1 MSEGNSYVFT
11 PYGNTLAYGR
21 ADLIQIMGGGGLSS
35 ADVSNYYNERYN
47 LSEDTWDHLFGS
59 SNPVYTDTTSL
70 ALPDVATIATIA
82 RLKQTKTIVVD
93 LLSVDVVMQIMLQ
106 MEKALNASTN
116 AYKLFTNKYENG
128 TQESDTAD
136 TIRSIY
142 KSYFNDGTDLSLYDI
157 QKKGSTSAFANL
169 KIQFTSRLGQLEY
182 DRNETLQQYIN
193 GTGTIRNG
201 RKLNYYASEF
211 GVEMLQ
217 NSLLQSDSDSDSP
230 KLNGLSCGF
239 SLIKESG
246 AIDAKVLNI
255 RIYFSYVFADPTS
268 PSRQIAISSGVN
280 LFDIIDIAKFRE
292 GVSSTALSYLLTDI
306 CKMING
312 DNNNSLSFTPT
323 NTAWEYGPI
332 TSLNSLKCIHS
343 DTAPYW
349 SQKPISECYLR
360 NSTLD
365 IPRRMYYIIEYL
377 NSKYSSL
384 ENGQKIIIAF
394 SDGGYK
400 IVSVVRIL
408 IDKVDNEPAII
419 TFQSK
424 DARID
429 NLFPV
434 YNVKSDTIISGELMV
449 ENIKGDTFMK
459 VDPVTSSVS
468 IAGKLGINQELHEI
482 KGMVD
487 IDNLSSRNMKQFI
500 DQFAPLIRN
509 TIENMDAFIQVNP
522 FTSTDQ
528 EILNSSV
535 AGILPLK
542 IYTAESVPIKITR
555 QERLS
560 KLNAS
565 IDLPVRMYFIADE
578 QRKKNLID
586 ISIILQEAQINRL
599 HVEHQKRTNEEA
611 DRRKWAV
618 LAEVGIAV
626 IYVGIAIGTGGTGAV
641 AVAGVTALIE
651 ISKIVQAEVGSV
663 KDLIEN
669 LDGYSLEQLEE
680 KITAAVAKKT
690 TLITESGRQATYVT
704 QLQEEYKTQSEI
716 VGLNSAYEDNL
727 TAQNSY
733 MYVLR
738 FLTLA
743 GVYLE
748 RGMADIIRQTNAF
761 LPAYTVS
768 EEYEADAL
776 RYKTLIDNLPS
787 LFGKNTYKQ
796 KIDDLLNEINMN
808 KIISLY
814 QETVHNI
821 SSEETNFI
829 ATMKNY
835 SGYTTENRK
844 AIEFLISYNV
854 YLTDLYNKKRAEINN
869 QEKGLIAKA
878 APTQTNTTKTSA
890 EIITLQTTIDTNQE
904 EYDKAKFTLE
914 AYTWLLE
921 NYGRGIHKDKHNL
934 HLLTGRCLADSG
946 LGWEYHNHSTD
957 LAVRANVVKE
967 AQLTDIPSEDPNED
981 LNTFQILGYGDI
993 LQYYVNN
1000 NGDPNMRLNLFS
1012 AWVNRTFSNL
1022 KTRQQTKV
1030 DNLKTILDASIGS
1043 MNATT
1048 DALQDFTRNN
1058 DFDAKTHNLMK
1069 SIITNLYKMYTAY
1082 PTETL
1087 NTTQAIVL
1095 PVTVKEDGTT
1105 SILYLKTSMLPNNAE
1120 TEKADV
1126 AAAQSNVA
1134 AKQSDLVAAQSPVA
1148 AAQSNVAAAQSNVAA
1163 KQSDVDYYE
1172 NLVQI
1177 TTNNKTNFVNQLTN
1191 IMQLHTNFINV
1202 HRNYANTNTRPF
1214 SYVLEVLLIYSTELN
1229 RLKNLDYWVTRSNYS
1244 STLVDN
1250 TTEGTFKQN
1259 PPNRPRNGKN
1269 YDILTFFNVLT
1280 LDYTDVETI
1289 ETTSGSERIN
1299 DDQIYPLT
1307 DGKSIK
1313 YKVAKHNNVEPT
1325 VEYDWKIQLM
1335 PNLSSTTDG
1344 DNALYYVLYTDS
1356 VNPRS
1361 YLTFEFNYRNTGSS
1375 ITTTVISEASVFEV
1389 KKTNKG
1395 THYFQRPTHYIEGPT
1410 EHSMYSSGTA
1420 FGEVAASRPD
1430 FYVKNRDKY
1439 VTELQRLNDRI
1450 SSAEIRHDIA
1460 QTALEHARIA
1470 LATAEATAQ
1479 TDIATAQ
1486 TDIDTAQT
1494 ALATAET
1501 ALATAEAT
1509 PTLTLSGRSLNVDI
1523 YTRDQSYRDILLN
1536 LITSLTA
1543 STQLVNYSTILFKK
1557 DNTLSISERIQS
1569 DALFTERFGSP
1580 SLFVVIDNIT
1590 EKKVVLSEEFS
1601 HWNGKESSGLLIPG
1615 TNIKLDDVYAGITKA
1630 FIAQYG
1636 FNPTY
1641 QTVTNVLIENMYIVP
1656 YKYDDQWKLGV
1667 MRYYKNGTILYRI
1680 WCSIEVN
1687 DYISQSIIT
1696 RGDSTLYGDL
1706 TLKSV
1711 DETEIFHID
1720 TLNKIASNMY
1730 PLGIGTNQPK
1740 TMLDIQDTSIFD
1752 VTNIFDTIST
1762 RLNTMNG
1769 ITISDTSLNDT
1780 TIITNLNSSLPSSTS
1795 TDDYYYVYK
1804 IDMATKV
1811 AGDVK
1816 IMYHGTNSSWIGH
1829 TYTELLNNNID
1840 LDNSEIISKY
1850 ILPSLQKTI
1859 DETLFY
1865 NDSIYTTLV
1874 SYIYG
1879 LKYSMNKVI
1888 SITDTNEIYI
1898 VGSGLNIQQYN
1909 INAINNPN
1917 VALLFEKMDELVK
1930 YVTYTKYKRYDEKY
1944 PTQLTNTN
1952 VYNGNNIL
1960 RFYNQIYS
1968 EKENDIMEYSQIQ
1981 LNGNLELPLQ
1991 GTNYIESKIHT
2002 APEGSS
2008 SSTLFHWKTL
2018 LLQNMSPVV
2027 YVLYTDVLDTRYYL
2041 QLKTDRNES
2050 QSTTDPKNA
2059 TKFEIKYYRNNYRDI
2074 NAVVRVIAR
2083 PNVPAPVVVRVT
2095 ASVPNA
2101 VGTSDYTSGN
2111 WVQAYTF
2118 NQSTNMAQTNTYNL
2132 RIPATQQEKVYT
2144 AYTTYTTGNN
2154 TDTYLRVYIGNAQ
2167 FGYNDDTIGY
2177 NDDTIGLNASL
2188 QFTIPANHDCIVAYG
2203 LYSSYTGLTTL
2214 RLDPLVPVVSVTAT
2228 SVPNAVG
2235 TSDYTSGNW
2244 VQAYTFNQDT
2254 NSAQSNTY
2262 NLSIQATQQ
2271 AKVYTAYTT
2280 GNTDTYLRVYIG
2292 NAQFGYNDDGG
2303 FNYNTS
2309 LQFTI
2314 PANHDCIV
2322 AYGMFSSN
2330 TGSTTLRLD
2339 PLVPVV
2345 VPVTA
2350 TSVPNAVGTSDYT
2363 SGNWELYGTFNQ
2375 NTNFAQTNTYN
2386 LSIPATE
2393 QAKVYTAYTTGNTD
2407 TYLRVYIGNEQH
2419 GYNDDTIG
2427 LNARLQFTIPANHDC
2442 IVAYGMYSDNNTGS
2456 TMIHLDPVT
2465 SSVTSSAPVN
2475 NDNSN
2480 SKLIIL
2486 GQIRSH
2492 DGNQTISDND
2502 IAINDLLNNGTP
2514 IDDAS
2519 ISAAIETPPDGNQS
2533 SDVFDWKILLNLD
2546 TSPPLYVL
2554 YMDNSDTRYYLQLK
2568 TSGNGSQTTTDINN
2582 ATLLKINIGSVSYFT
2597 IPKIVTLNRLIDN
2610 DADKPYFYTP
2620 TTITHTLSYGL
2631 DNMTDYINLLNSR
2644 DSLGTSDTHTYTIV
2658 NGAAT
2663 YLDHFVGSIKIGQL
2677 NSDVTDTATREANTR
2692 LIELHTS
2699 FMVQYFKLYD
2709 GDNLATNNFGVVST
2723 KNNNHNYIT
2732 YFYKYAYGSNIKIDA
2747 FFMNITEKFL
2757 PSSVSLNGDMTV
2769 SGSLNIH
2776 GKNDKYITI
2785 DPENNFFG
2793 INTNDRFINYS
2804 NTYGTTSSV
2813 YNTQRHGVAYSTTYP
2828 NFSFERVSE
2837 TPEDP
2842 SNPSYTRF
2850 GSYSASTMVRVSK
2863 LWNYNEIMERVN
2875 RLNVQKTALSSDN
2888 YTIGSLKTYS
2898 NNNYNWKILSTYG
2911 PDISFEV
2918 TDNTGLT
2925 TELGQLKMVIDKKD
2939 ASNNLHAGFGVQVVD
2954 TTMSSSL
2961 EISLKNIL
2969 YVNNDSQLFVEGV
2982 WLGGKLLYEKD
2993 GRLIWGETPIILE
3006 QPEPFT
3012 NTVVFQNRNIVRFNG
3027 SITAD
3032 IESIVNNL
3040 SSEHLTI
3047 DKHLPLTNGN
3057 YIRYPATSQ
3066 LHDWVNWYTEV
3077 VNSIS
3082 ASAYVLYYTDT
3093 NGTKQYLKFNNENY
3107 GSGITETIGDATVL
3121 EIKTNSSG
3129 YQYFYIPT
3137 TILMGGG
3144 PGLIDTLTNDKV
3156 TALETKNAE
3165 LQTRIDSIT
3174 TILNT
3179 NGLS

>member
-1 MSEGNSYVFT
+1 MSEGISYVFT

-21 ADLIQIMGGGGLSS
+21 ADLIQIKGGGGLSS
-35 ADVSNYYNERYN
+35 ADVSNYYNDHYN
-47 LSEDTWDHLFGS
+47 LSADTWDDLFGS
-59 SNPVYTDTTSL
+59 TNPVYTDTTSL
-70 ALPDVATIATIA
+70 VLPDVATIA

-128 TQESDTAD
+128 TQESNTAD

-157 QKKGSTSAFANL
+157 QKKGSASAFANR
-169 KIQFTSRLGQLEY
+169 KIQFTSRLGPLDYE
-182 DRNETLQQYIN
+182 RNETLQDYIN
-193 GTGTIRNG
+193 GSGTKRNG
-201 RKLNYYASEF
+201 RSLKYYASEF

-239 SLIKESG
+239 SLIKESD

-255 RIYFSYVFADPTS
+255 RIYFSYVFTDPIF
-268 PSRQIAISSGVN
+268 PSNQIAISSGVN

-332 TSLNSLKCIHS
+332 TNFNSLKCIIS

-408 IDKVDNEPAII
+408 IDENGVI

-449 ENIKGDTFMK
+449 ENIKGDTFMQ

-500 DQFAPLIRN
+500 DQFALLIRN

-542 IYTAESVPIKITR
+542 IYTAESVPIEITR
-555 QERLS
+555 QDRLAA
-560 KLNAS
+560 LNAG

-586 ISIILQEAQINRL
+586 ISIILQDAEINRL
-599 HVEHQKRTNEEA
+599 HTELKKRESEEA

-618 LAEVGIAV
+618 LAEVGIALL
-626 IYVGIAIGTGGTGAV
+626 YVGIAVGTAGTGAV
-641 AVAGVTALIE
+641 AVAGITALIE
-651 ISKIVQAEVGSV
+651 TSKIVQAEVGSV
-663 KDLIEN
+663 KDSIED
-669 LDGYSLEQLEE
+669 LSGYTLEELKE
-680 KITAAVAKKT
+680 KITAAEAKKT
-690 TLITESGRQATYVT
+690 ALITESGRQATYVT
-704 QLQEEYKTQSEI
+704 QLQEEYKEQSEI
-716 VGLNSAYEDNL
+716 LGLNNAYKENL
-727 TAQNSY
+727 TAQNNY
-733 MYVLR
+733 MYGLR

-748 RGMADIIRQTNAF
+748 RGMADIIRETNAF
-761 LPAYTVS
+761 LPVYKVS

-776 RYKTLIDNLPS
+776 RYKTLIDNSPI
-787 LFGKNTYKQ
+787 LFGKSTYKN
-796 KIDDLLNEINMN
+796 KIDVLLNEINMN

-814 QETVHNI
+814 EETVRNI

-829 ATMKNY
+829 DTMKNY

-844 AIEFLISYNV
+844 AIKFLSNYNV
-854 YLTDLYNKKRAEINN
+854 YLTDLYNEKRAKINN

-878 APTQTNTTKTSA
+878 VPTQTNTTRTSDQ
-890 EIITLQTTIDTNQE
+890 IITLQATIDTNQLA
-904 EYDKAKFTLE
+904 YDKALFTLE

-921 NYGRGIHKDKHNL
+921 NYGRGIHNEKHNL
-934 HLLTGRCLADSG
+934 HLLTGRCLAYSG
-946 LGWEYHNHSTD
+946 LGYENHYHLRD
-957 LAVRANVVKE
+957 MVIGANNVKE
-967 AQLTDIPSEDPNED
+967 AQLTDIPSVDS
-981 LNTFQILGYGDI
+981 NTFQILGYGNI
-993 LQYYVNN
+993 LQYYVNDRGKSN
-1000 NGDPNMRLNLFS
+1000 IMLNQFS
-1012 AWVNRTFSNL
+1012 AWVNSTFSTL
-1022 KTRQQTKV
+1022 KRSQQTKV
-1030 DNLKTILDASIGS
+1030 DNLKNTLDTSIDR
-1043 MNATT
+1043 MNAIT

-1058 DFDAKTHNLMK
+1058 DFDATTHNLMK
-1069 SIITNLYKMYTAY
+1069 SIITNLYKMYMAY

-1105 SILYLKTSMLPNNAE
+1105 SILYLKISIYSEYNLETLRADVDNAE
-1120 TEKADV
+1120 TARL
-1126 AAAQSNVA
+1126 AAFSAWDNASTTKNNHTA
-1134 AKQSDLVAAQSPVA
+1134 LYE
-1148 AAQSNVAAAQSNVAA
+1148 
-1163 KQSDVDYYE
+1163 SDVFRSWRAFIAAYIKYVNNG
-1172 NLVQI
+1172 NLYDHYDAFDVKLTAYNTALTSAISQNPSYAI
-1177 TTNNKTNFVNQLTN
+1177 SAYTTRYLGNPLDGD
-1191 IMQLHTNFINV
+1191 
-1202 HRNYANTNTRPF
+1202 
-1214 SYVLEVLLIYSTELN
+1214 SVLAF
-1229 RLKNLDYWVTRSNYS
+1229 YS
-1244 STLVDN
+1244 SGLKLSTKSAVDFE
-1250 TTEGTFKQN
+1250 TDG
-1259 PPNRPRNGKN
+1259 
-1269 YDILTFFNVLT
+1269 DILLLNPRHNYNDPLPMKNVGIEATIGQGNSQGTYT
-1280 LDYTDVETI
+1280 L
-1289 ETTSGSERIN
+1289 
-1299 DDQIYPLT
+1299 
-1307 DGKSIK
+1307 KSM
-1313 YKVAKHNNVEPT
+1313 
-1325 VEYDWKIQLM
+1325 LM
-1335 PNLSSTTDG
+1335 PNIVSKTNP
-1344 DNALYYVLYTDS
+1344 NALYYVLYTTIDGE
-1356 VNPRS
+1356 NS
-1361 YLTFEFNYRNTGSS
+1361 YVGVGTYSWLNGARIDKAT
-1375 ITTTVISEASVFEV
+1375 VFEV
-1389 KKTNKG
+1389 KKTSNG
-1395 THYFQRPTHYIEGPT
+1395 RYYFYCPRQSEIHEYRHYTQATQGFDYFARNHE
-1410 EHSMYSSGTA
+1410 TA
-1420 FGEVAASRPD
+1420 PNYLSNSAAYTNFAAILHTALD
-1430 FYVKNRDKY
+1430 DKQTAL
-1439 VTELQRLNDRI
+1439 VN
-1450 SSAEIRHDIA
+1450 AENTLAIA
-1460 QTALEHARIA
+1460 QTAL
-1470 LATAEATAQ
+1470 TTAQ
-1479 TDIATAQ
+1479 NTP
-1486 TDIDTAQT
+1486 
-1494 ALATAET
+1494 
-1501 ALATAEAT
+1501 

-1557 DNTLSISERIQS
+1557 DNTLSISGRIQS

-1615 TNIKLDDVYAGITKA
+1615 TNIKLDDVYAGINKA

-1720 TLNKIASNMY
+1720 TLNKTASNMY

-1752 VTNIFDTIST
+1752 VTNIFDIIST

-1780 TIITNLNSSLPSSTS
+1780 TIMTNLNSSLPSSIS

-1816 IMYHGTNSSWIGH
+1816 IMYHGTNSSWIGY
-1829 TYTELLNNNID
+1829 TYTELLNNTID
-1840 LDNSEIISKY
+1840 RDNSEIISKY

-1874 SYIYG
+1874 PYIYG
-1879 LKYSMNKVI
+1879 LKYSINKVI

-1952 VYNGNNIL
+1952 VYNGNNIVRFFDTIISDNENNIKNISGNETRSSEEL
-1960 RFYNQIYS
+1960 R
-1968 EKENDIMEYSQIQ
+1968 QIQ

-2008 SSTLFHWKTL
+2008 STLFHWKTL
-2018 LLQNMSPVV
+2018 LLLRNTSPVV
-2027 YVLYTDVLDTRYYL
+2027 YVLYTDDLDTRYYL

-2050 QSTTDPKNA
+2050 QSTTDINNA
-2059 TKFEIKYYRNNYRDI
+2059 TKFEIKYYRNNT
-2074 NAVVRVIAR
+2074 V
-2083 PNVPAPVVVRVT
+2083 
-2095 ASVPNA
+2095 
-2101 VGTSDYTSGN
+2101 
-2111 WVQAYTF
+2111 
-2118 NQSTNMAQTNTYNL
+2118 
-2132 RIPATQQEKVYT
+2132 
-2144 AYTTYTTGNN
+2144 
-2154 TDTYLRVYIGNAQ
+2154 
-2167 FGYNDDTIGY
+2167 YND
-2177 NDDTIGLNASL
+2177 
-2188 QFTIPANHDCIVAYG
+2188 
-2203 LYSSYTGLTTL
+2203 
-2214 RLDPLVPVVSVTAT
+2214 
-2228 SVPNAVG
+2228 
-2235 TSDYTSGNW
+2235 
-2244 VQAYTFNQDT
+2244 
-2254 NSAQSNTY
+2254 
-2262 NLSIQATQQ
+2262 
-2271 AKVYTAYTT
+2271 
-2280 GNTDTYLRVYIG
+2280 
-2292 NAQFGYNDDGG
+2292 
-2303 FNYNTS
+2303 
-2309 LQFTI
+2309 
-2314 PANHDCIV
+2314 
-2322 AYGMFSSN
+2322 
-2330 TGSTTLRLD
+2330 
-2339 PLVPVV
+2339 
-2345 VPVTA
+2345 
-2350 TSVPNAVGTSDYT
+2350 
-2363 SGNWELYGTFNQ
+2363 
-2375 NTNFAQTNTYN
+2375 NF
-2386 LSIPATE
+2386 E
-2393 QAKVYTAYTTGNTD
+2393 
-2407 TYLRVYIGNEQH
+2407 
-2419 GYNDDTIG
+2419 
-2427 LNARLQFTIPANHDC
+2427 
-2442 IVAYGMYSDNNTGS
+2442 
-2456 TMIHLDPVT
+2456 
-2465 SSVTSSAPVN
+2465 
-2475 NDNSN
+2475 
-2480 SKLIIL
+2480 LIISSP
-2486 GQIRSH
+2486 IRSH
-2492 DGNQTISDND
+2492 DGNQTNSAD
-2502 IAINDLLNNGTP
+2502 IAINHLLNNDGTP

-2533 SDVFDWKILLNLD
+2533 SDVFDWKILLSPD
-2546 TSPPLYVL
+2546 TSPPLYAL

-2582 ATLLKINIGSVSYFT
+2582 ATLLKINIGSVVTNAVSYFT

-2610 DADKPYFYTP
+2610 DADKPYLYIP
-2620 TTITHTLSYGL
+2620 TTFTQTLNFGL
-2631 DNMTDYINLLNSR
+2631 DNMTDYITLLNSR
-2644 DSLGTSDTHTYTIV
+2644 DSLGSSITYTYTMV
-2658 NGAAT
+2658 TGAAT
-2663 YLDHFVGSIKIGQL
+2663 YLDNLVGSIRIGQL
-2677 NSDVTDTATREANTR
+2677 NSGVTDTATREANTL

-2699 FMVQYFKLYD
+2699 FMVQYNKLYE
-2709 GDNLATNNFGVVST
+2709 GDKLARNNFGVVST
-2723 KNNNHNYIT
+2723 KNNNGNYIT
-2732 YFYKYAYGSNIKIDA
+2732 YFYKYADGSNIKIDA
-2747 FFMNITEKFL
+2747 FFMNITDKFL

-2785 DPENNFFG
+2785 DPENKFFG

-2842 SNPSYTRF
+2842 LNPSYTRF

-2863 LWNYNEIMERVN
+2863 LWNYNEIMERVD
-2875 RLNVQKTALSSDN
+2875 RLNVQKNALSSNN
-2888 YTIGSLKTYS
+2888 YTIGDLKTYS
-2898 NNNYNWKILSTYG
+2898 NNDYNWKILSTYG

-2918 TDNTGLT
+2918 TDKTGLT

-2954 TTMSSSL
+2954 STMSSSL

-2982 WLGGKLLYEKD
+2982 WLGGKLLYEHD
-2993 GRLIWGETPIILE
+2993 DTLMWGETPIILE
-3006 QPEPFT
+3006 QSEPFT
-3012 NTVVFQNRNIVRFNG
+3012 NTVVFQNRNIVRFYG
-3027 SITAD
+3027 SIIAD
-3032 IESIVNNL
+3032 NESIVNNL
-3040 SSEHLTI
+3040 SSEQLTI
-3047 DKHLPLTNGN
+3047 DKQLPLTNGN

-3066 LHDWVNWYTEV
+3066 LNDWVNWYTEV

-3137 TILMGGG
+3137 TILMWGGT
-3144 PGLIDTLTNDKV
+3144 GLIDTLINDKV

-3165 LQTRIDSIT
+3165 LQTQIDSIT
-3174 TILNT
+3174 TILNN

>member
-11 PYGNTLAYGR
+11 PYGTTLAYGR
-21 ADLIQIMGGGGLSS
+21 AELIQIMGGSGLTSTS
-35 ADVSNYYNERYN
+35 VKNWFGSNYNISAN
-47 LSEDTWDHLFGS
+47 TWNKLFGS
-59 SNPVYTDTTSL
+59 NNPVYDNDDEIANENGEL
-70 ALPDVATIATIA
+70 VLPVVGTIA
-82 RLKQTKTIVVD
+82 RLKKTKTIVVD

-116 AYKLFTNKYENG
+116 AYKLFTNKYNSG
-128 TQESDTAD
+128 TQESTTAA
-136 TIRSIY
+136 TMRSIY

-157 QKKGSTSAFANL
+157 QAKSSTSAFANR
-169 KIQFTSRLGQLEY
+169 KIQFTSRLGSLDYE
-182 DRNETLQQYIN
+182 RNETLQDYIN
-193 GTGTIRNG
+193 GSNTKRND
-201 RKLNYYASEF
+201 RSLPYYASEF

-217 NSLLQSDSDSDSP
+217 NSLLQSVSDSDSDSDSDSP
-230 KLNGLSCGF
+230 NLNGLSCGF
-239 SLIKESG
+239 SFIKESG

-255 RIYFSYVFADPTS
+255 RIYFSYVFANPTS

-280 LFDIIDIAKFRE
+280 LFDIIDIKNFQE

-323 NTAWEYGPI
+323 NTTWEYGLI
-332 TSLNSLKCIHS
+332 ANFNSLKCIYS

-349 SQKPISECYLR
+349 SQKLISECYLR

-424 DARID
+424 DAQID

-449 ENIKGDTFMK
+449 ENIKGDTFMQ

-509 TIENMDAFIQVNP
+509 TIENMDTFIQVNP
-522 FTSTDQ
+522 FTSIDQ

-542 IYTAESVPIKITR
+542 IYTTEPVPIKITR
-555 QERLS
+555 QDRLAALS
-560 KLNAS
+560 AG
-565 IDLPVRMYFIADE
+565 IEIPVRMFIIADA
-578 QRKKNLID
+578 QRTKNIID
-586 ISIILQEAQINRL
+586 ISIVLQDALIHRLHTEHKLRESQEA
-599 HVEHQKRTNEEA
+599 E
-611 DRRKWAV
+611 RRKWAV
-618 LAEVGIAV
+618 LAEVGIALV
-626 IYVGIAIGTGGTGAV
+626 YVGVAGFVVATGGSGSLAV
-641 AVAGVTALIE
+641 VGITALIE
-651 ISKIVQAEVGSV
+651 TSKIVQAEVGSV
-663 KDLIEN
+663 KDAIED
-669 LDGYSLEQLEE
+669 LSGYSLDQLNE
-680 KITAAVAKKT
+680 KITAAGAKKT
-690 TLITESGRQATYVT
+690 ALITESGRQAIYVT
-704 QLQEEYKTQSEI
+704 QLQEEYKAQLEI
-716 VGLNSAYEDNL
+716 VGLNSAYEENL
-727 TAQNSY
+727 TAQNNY
-733 MYVLR
+733 MYGLQ

-748 RGMADIIRQTNAF
+748 REMADIITAVNEIIDQYNENGPQTNAAN

-768 EEYEADAL
+768 DTYETDISN
-776 RYKTLIDNLPS
+776 YKTLIDDLHITGHYLNK
-787 LFGKNTYKQ
+787 GTYKQ
-796 KIDDLLNEINMN
+796 KIDALLDEINMEN
-808 KIISLY
+808 IITLY
-814 QETVHNI
+814 GQTVRNI
-821 SSEETNFI
+821 SSEETRFI
-829 ATMKNY
+829 ATMRNY
-835 SGYTTENRK
+835 SGYTTANRK
-844 AIEFLISYNV
+844 AIEFLSNYNV
-854 YLTDLYNKKRAEINN
+854 YLTGLYNATRADINY
-869 QEKGLIAKA
+869 QENGLIAKE
-878 APTQTNTTKTSA
+878 APTQTNTTRTS
-890 EIITLQTTIDTNQE
+890 EQIITLQSTIDYNQK
-904 EYDKAKFTLE
+904 EYDKALFTLE
-914 AYTWLLE
+914 AYTWLLD
-921 NYGRGIHKDKHNL
+921 NYGYRIHENAGDHHYLSLGCRIDDK
-934 HLLTGRCLADSG
+934 
-946 LGWEYHNHSTD
+946 WKYEYHLRDMVIGANG
-957 LAVRANVVKE
+957 VRE
-967 AQLTDIPSEDPNED
+967 AQLTDIAHFSDSM
-981 LNTFQILGYGDI
+981 QGYGDI
-993 LQYYVNN
+993 LQYYVSIS
-1000 NGDPNMRLNLFS
+1000 GDSNMKLNRFS
-1012 AWVNRTFSNL
+1012 AWDNRTFLNL
-1022 KTRQQTKV
+1022 KTNQQTTV
-1030 DNLKTILDASIGS
+1030 DTLKTRLDTSIDS
-1043 MNATT
+1043 MNAIT
-1048 DALQDFTRNN
+1048 DALQDFTRSN

-1105 SILYLKTSMLPNNAE
+1105 SILYLKTSVYSKYNLEQLRADVDNAE
-1120 TEKADV
+1120 AV
-1126 AAAQSNVA
+1126 RLAAQSDRDNANTAKMNHVA
-1134 AKQSDLVAAQSPVA
+1134 FY
-1148 AAQSNVAAAQSNVAA
+1148 N
-1163 KQSDVDYYE
+1163 SDVFVKWRAFIAAYYDYIDYGNSSDHSTAFDKKWPAYNTALQSAISQNPSYGYDGE
-1172 NLVQI
+1172 GSYNRGYY
-1177 TTNNKTNFVNQLTN
+1177 TNP
-1191 IMQLHTNFINV
+1191 
-1202 HRNYANTNTRPF
+1202 YDA
-1214 SYVLEVLLIYSTELN
+1214 
-1229 RLKNLDYWVTRSNYS
+1229 
-1244 STLVDN
+1244 TLVLVL
-1250 TTEGTFKQN
+1250 TFKADGLSLSN
-1259 PPNRPRNGKN
+1259 ASDVNFEDHG
-1269 YDILTFFNVLT
+1269 DILLLNPRHSWNDELPIKSVGIEAKIGPSHDQGTYT
-1280 LDYTDVETI
+1280 L
-1289 ETTSGSERIN
+1289 
-1299 DDQIYPLT
+1299 
-1307 DGKSIK
+1307 KSM
-1313 YKVAKHNNVEPT
+1313 
-1325 VEYDWKIQLM
+1325 LM
-1335 PNLSSTTDG
+1335 PNIVSKTNR
-1344 DNALYYVLYTDS
+1344 NALYYVLYTTIDGEKS
-1356 VNPRS
+1356 YVNITS
-1361 YLTFEFNYRNTGSS
+1361 YSDLTVWVGYAT
-1375 ITTTVISEASVFEV
+1375 IFEV
-1389 KKTNKG
+1389 KETSNGRYYFYCPTTNEYQEY
-1395 THYFQRPTHYIEGPT
+1395 TSYSRTSWLWTNIDYFARNHQTGPNYF
-1410 EHSMYSSGTA
+1410 SNS
-1420 FGEVAASRPD
+1420 AAYTD
-1430 FYVKNRDKY
+1430 FYPI
-1439 VTELQRLNDRI
+1439 L
-1450 SSAEIRHDIA
+1450 
-1460 QTALEHARIA
+1460 QTAV
-1470 LATAEATAQ
+1470 
-1479 TDIATAQ
+1479 DNKN
-1486 TDIDTAQT
+1486 T
-1494 ALATAET
+1494 ALGTAET
-1501 ALATAEAT
+1501 ALTTAQNALT
-1509 PTLTLSGRSLNVDI
+1509 AAQNTPPTLTLSGRSLNVDI

-1580 SLFVVIDNIT
+1580 SLFVLIDNIT
-1590 EKKVVLSEEFS
+1590 EKNVVLSEEFP

-1615 TNIKLDDVYAGITKA
+1615 TNIKLDDVYAGINKA

-1641 QTVTNVLIENMYIVP
+1641 QTDTNVLIENMYIVP

-1780 TIITNLNSSLPSSTS
+1780 TIITNLNSSLPSSIS

-1816 IMYHGTNSSWIGH
+1816 IMYHGTNSSWIGK

-1874 SYIYG
+1874 PYIYG
-1879 LKYSMNKVI
+1879 LKYSINKVI

-1930 YVTYTKYKRYDEKY
+1930 YVTYTKYKRANK
-1944 PTQLTNTN
+1944 PVSITNTN

-1960 RFYNQIYS
+1960 RFYSQIYS
-1968 EKENDIMEYSQIQ
+1968 EKENNIENIADSEDQRQIQ

-1991 GTNYIESKIHT
+1991 GTNYIECKIHT

-2018 LLQNMSPVV
+2018 LLRNTSPVV
-2027 YVLYTDVLDTRYYL
+2027 YVLYTDDLDTRYYL
-2041 QLKTDRNES
+2041 QLKTYHRNES
-2050 QSTTDPKNA
+2050 QSTTDINNA
-2059 TKFEIKYYRNNYRDI
+2059 TKFEIKYYRNN
-2074 NAVVRVIAR
+2074 
-2083 PNVPAPVVVRVT
+2083 T
-2095 ASVPNA
+2095 
-2101 VGTSDYTSGN
+2101 
-2111 WVQAYTF
+2111 
-2118 NQSTNMAQTNTYNL
+2118 
-2132 RIPATQQEKVYT
+2132 VY
-2144 AYTTYTTGNN
+2144 
-2154 TDTYLRVYIGNAQ
+2154 
-2167 FGYNDDTIGY
+2167 
-2177 NDDTIGLNASL
+2177 
-2188 QFTIPANHDCIVAYG
+2188 
-2203 LYSSYTGLTTL
+2203 
-2214 RLDPLVPVVSVTAT
+2214 
-2228 SVPNAVG
+2228 
-2235 TSDYTSGNW
+2235 
-2244 VQAYTFNQDT
+2244 
-2254 NSAQSNTY
+2254 
-2262 NLSIQATQQ
+2262 
-2271 AKVYTAYTT
+2271 
-2280 GNTDTYLRVYIG
+2280 
-2292 NAQFGYNDDGG
+2292 
-2303 FNYNTS
+2303 
-2309 LQFTI
+2309 
-2314 PANHDCIV
+2314 
-2322 AYGMFSSN
+2322 
-2330 TGSTTLRLD
+2330 
-2339 PLVPVV
+2339 
-2345 VPVTA
+2345 
-2350 TSVPNAVGTSDYT
+2350 
-2363 SGNWELYGTFNQ
+2363 
-2375 NTNFAQTNTYN
+2375 
-2386 LSIPATE
+2386 
-2393 QAKVYTAYTTGNTD
+2393 
-2407 TYLRVYIGNEQH
+2407 
-2419 GYNDDTIG
+2419 
-2427 LNARLQFTIPANHDC
+2427 
-2442 IVAYGMYSDNNTGS
+2442 
-2456 TMIHLDPVT
+2456 
-2465 SSVTSSAPVN
+2465 
-2475 NDNSN
+2475 NDNSY
-2480 SKLIIL
+2480 LIISSR
-2486 GQIRSH
+2486 IRSH
-2492 DGNQTISDND
+2492 DGDQTSDTD
-2502 IAINDLLNNGTP
+2502 IDINALLNNDGTP
-2514 IDDAS
+2514 KDDAH

-2533 SDVFDWKILLNLD
+2533 SDVFDWKILLSPA
-2546 TSPPLYVL
+2546 TSPPLYAL

-2582 ATLLKINIGSVSYFT
+2582 ATLLKINIGSVVTNAVSYFT
-2597 IPKIVTLNRLIDN
+2597 IPKTVTLNGLIDD

-2620 TTITHTLSYGL
+2620 TTITRTLNYGI

-2644 DSLGTSDTHTYTIV
+2644 DSLGTSDTHTYTMV
-2658 NGAAT
+2658 TGAVT
-2663 YLDHFVGSIKIGQL
+2663 YLDNLVGSIKISQL
-2677 NSDVTDTATREANTR
+2677 NSGVTDTATREANTL

-2732 YFYKYAYGSNIKIDA
+2732 YFYKYADGSNIKIDA
-2747 FFMNITEKFL
+2747 FYMNITDKFL

-2785 DPENNFFG
+2785 DPENQFFG

-2954 TTMSSSL
+2954 STLSSL
-2961 EISLKNIL
+2961 FEISLKNIL

-3006 QPEPFT
+3006 QSEPFT

-3032 IESIVNNL
+3032 HESIVNNL
-3040 SSEHLTI
+3040 SSEQLTI
-3047 DKHLPLTNGN
+3047 DKQLPLTNGN

-3066 LHDWVNWYTEV
+3066 LDDWVNWYTEV

-3137 TILMGGG
+3137 TILISV

-3165 LQTRIDSIT
+3165 LQTQIDSIT